1 MRCLWFFGCG
11 VGLTYSRC
19 WPDPDLAAPCSGVTL
34 KTKSNEGA
42 KVKQGIIDYKC
53 YAKVLRS
60 VFVHL
65 LVLPVHLSVLDEI
78 ERAVDSNFR
87 QLIIFPVLPQ
97 TKEDRLGRFVTT
109 VHYSWSVSN
118 AM

>member
-1 MRCLWFFGCG
+1 MCEMPVVFWLWSWPHILSLLARPRLGSTLFRCN
-11 VGLTYSRC
+11 
-19 WPDPDLAAPCSGVTL
+19 
-34 KTKSNEGA
+34 TKSNEGA